1 MYVEDQEVYDK
12 VNKRLHYE
20 FMSISRKLSQ
30 TTRQRR
36 QLILQDKRRRRRS
49 VVEGSTGVEMEF
61 ATLLGKRSRLMRHIH
76 LHRKRLGRTY
86 FQTQRKLCMLYLG
99 GELFII
105 VVMEL
110 YICIYTPN
118 FPQMYLLVR
127 LLCICMTL
135 IVVL

>member
-1 MYVEDQEVYDK
+1 MSVEDQEVYDK
-12 VNKRLHYE
+12 INKQLHNDLME
-20 FMSISRKLSQ
+20 ICRKLSQ
-30 TTRQRR
+30 TTRRRR

-61 ATLLGKRSRLMRHIH
+61 AMLLGKRSRLMRHIH

-105 VVMEL
+105 DVMEL

-118 FPQMYLLVR
+118 FLQMYLLVR
-127 LLCICMTL
+127 VLCICMAL
-135 IVVL
+135 IVVF